1 MKDKAKAVLT
11 AYTAIII
18 FIFYLPLILVVIL
31 SFKAGAKIS
40 FPIDKFD
47 LYWYFGEP
55 GKIGT
60 SGFASGI
67 FHDPYIAR
75 VARDSILLGVVNG
88 AIVMPLVLSAALA
101 FRHRFAGRDLIF
113 YLLLMGFVI
122 PAVILGLGANL
133 FYKAIGIKEYSLW
146 TVLPLHIVYTLPFGL
161 IITMARFD
169 PMMVEYENAARTLGA
184 SAWNVFKKITFP
196 LIRTEAI
203 SVFFFAFTLSFSE
216 LLRAAFVVG
225 GIGTLSTYIYN
236 QMSVTAPTPKWF
248 AMGSVTTAISLI
260 ILLSLAYIMSR
271 GQRRAI

>member
-1 MKDKAKAVLT
+1 MGDTAKKVLGI
-11 AYTAIII
+11 YTAIII
-18 FIFYLPLILVVIL
+18 FIFYLPLLLVIIL
-31 SFKAGAKIS
+31 SFKSGAKIS
-40 FPIDKFD
+40 FPIESFD

-55 GKIGT
+55 GKVGT
-60 SGFASGI
+60 SGFTSGI

-75 VARDSILLGVVNG
+75 VVRDSVMLGIING
-88 AIVMPLVLSAALA
+88 AIVMPLTLSAALA
-101 FRHRFAGRDLIF
+101 FRHKFAGRDMIF

-122 PAVILGLGANL
+122 PAVILGLGSNL
-133 FYKAIGIKEYSLW
+133 LYKAIGIKEYSLW

-169 PMMVEYENAARTLGA
+169 PMMVEYENAARTSGA
-184 SAWNVFKKITFP
+184 NSWSVFRRITLP
-196 LIRTEAI
+196 LIRTEAS

-225 GIGTLSTYIYN
+225 GIGTLSTYIFN

-248 AMGSVTTAISLI
+248 AMGTVTTALSLI

-271 GQRRAI
+271 GQRRAL